1 MTEVERKNILL
12 IIDNLKNLTNSRNDL
27 ETILFIPLGKSIK
40 QEDKDIYSD
49 LFDTYN
55 RFLEKHA
62 QAQSY
67 IKSLAKGDLNAVPPS
82 KNLLASPFK
91 NLHANLNHLVWQTKQ
106 VATGDLNQRMDFM
119 GEFSKSFN
127 ILISALKEKQ
137 KIEEELRVNQQD
149 LQASN
154 VTKDRFL
161 SIIAHDLRNP
171 IGAVKNALDFLRDHP
186 EMLSDSDTPDF
197 IVELAETS
205 KTAYDLL
212 ENLLTWSRSQRGII
226 QFNPEENDLYYLIKE
241 VIPLVQINADNKKI
255 AITSNVEEN
264 TLIEADYNM
273 VATIIRNLVTNAIK
287 FTKESGEVKINAY
300 PDEVTKDKKDKYL
313 VISIEDNGV
322 GISQENI
329 GKLFKID
336 QNYTS
341 EGTNREKGSGLG
353 LILCTE
359 FVDKHSGKIWV
370 ESQLNVGSKF
380 KFTVPLSKT
389 E

>member
-1 MTEVERKNILL
+1 MTEIERKNLRL
-12 IIDNLKNLTNSRNDL
+12 IIDNLKNMTNARNDL
-27 ETILFIPLGKSIK
+27 ETILFIPLGKSVK
-40 QEDKDIYSD
+40 QEDKDLYND
-49 LFDTYN
+49 LFETYN

-91 NLHANLNHLVWQTKQ
+91 NLHANLNHIVWQTKQ
-106 VATGDLNQRMDFM
+106 VAAGDLNQRMDFM

-127 ILISALKEKQ
+127 ILINSLKDKR
-137 KIEEELRVNQQD
+137 KIEEELRLNQKALED
-149 LQASN
+149 SN
-154 VTKDRFL
+154 ITKDRFL

-171 IGAVKNALDFLRDHP
+171 IGAVKNALDFLKDNP
-186 EMLSDSDTPDF
+186 EMLNDPDTVDF

-226 QFNPEENDLYYLIKE
+226 QFNPEDNDLYYLIKE
-241 VIPLVQINADNKKI
+241 VVPLVQINADNKKI
-255 AITSNVEEN
+255 KITSNVEEN
-264 TLIEADYNM
+264 TMIDADYNM

-287 FTKESGEVKINAY
+287 FTKETGEVKINSY
-300 PDEVTKDKKDKYL
+300 VDEETKDKKDKFL
-313 VISIEDNGV
+313 IISIEDNGV

-359 FVDKHSGKIWV
+359 FVEKHKGRIWV
-370 ESQLNVGSKF
+370 ESHLNVGSKF
-380 KFTVPLSKT
+380 KFTVPLSKL